1 MRLYFKAVLA
11 ALFLTIIVISSG
23 CFSNSDECNYELNLA
38 GVDSAQLEEDIAAID
53 TYISENN
60 IENVQIHS
68 SGLRYVINEQ
78 GSGNFPDLC
87 GQVTVNYQGQLMND
101 GTVFDQSQ
109 NPVTFPL
116 RNLIYGWQIGIPI
129 LKSGGSITLYIPS
142 VYAYGSRGSGESI
155 PPNANLI
162 FDVELIN
169 TK

>member
-11 ALFLTIIVISSG
+11 ALFLTIIIISSG
-23 CFSNSDECNYELNLA
+23 CFGNTDDCNYELNLT
-38 GVDSAQLEEDIAAID
+38 GIDSTQLEEDITAID
-53 TYISENN
+53 AYLSENN
-60 IENVQIHS
+60 IENVQEHE

-78 GSGNFPDLC
+78 GTGENPELC
-87 GQVTVNYQGQLMND
+87 SQVTVNYQGQLMSD

-116 RNLIYGWQIGIPI
+116 RNLIYGWQIGIP
-129 LKSGGSITLYIPS
+129 LLQAGGSITLYIPS

-162 FDVELIN
+162 FEIDLVN
-169 TK
+169 TQ

>member
-11 ALFLTIIVISSG
+11 ALFLGIIILSSG
-23 CFSNSDECNYELNLA
+23 CFSNTDECNYELNLA
-38 GVDSAQLEEDIAAID
+38 GIDSTQLEEDITVID
-53 TYISENN
+53 AYLSENN
-60 IENVQIHS
+60 IENVQEHE

-78 GSGNFPDLC
+78 GTGDFPKLC
-87 GQVTVNYQGQLMND
+87 SQVTVNYQGQLMSD

-116 RNLIYGWQIGIPI
+116 RNLVYGWQIGIP
-129 LKSGGSITLYIPS
+129 LLQAGGSITLYIPS

-162 FDVELIN
+162 FEISLIN
-169 TK
+169 VD

>member
-23 CFSNSDECNYELNLA
+23 CFSNTDECNYELNLA

-60 IENVQIHS
+60 IDNVQEHS
-68 SGLRYVINEQ
+68 SGLRYVIDEQ
-78 GSGNFPDLC
+78 GTGELPELC
-87 GQVTVNYQGQLMND
+87 SQVTVNYQGRLMSD

-116 RNLIYGWQIGIPI
+116 RNLIYGWQIGIP
-129 LKSGGSITLYIPS
+129 LLQSGGSITLYIPS

-162 FDVELIN
+162 FEISLIN
-169 TK
+169 VD

>member
-11 ALFLTIIVISSG
+11 ALFLGIIILSSG
-23 CFSNSDECNYELNLA
+23 CFSNTDECNYELNLA
-38 GVDSAQLEEDIAAID
+38 GIDSTQLEEDITVID
-53 TYISENN
+53 AYLSENN
-60 IENVQIHS
+60 IENVQEHE

-78 GSGNFPDLC
+78 GTGENPKLC
-87 GQVTVNYQGQLMND
+87 SQVTVNYQGKLMSD

-116 RNLIYGWQIGIPI
+116 RNLIYGWQIGIP
-129 LKSGGSITLYIPS
+129 LLQTGGSITLYIPS

-162 FDVELIN
+162 FEISLIN
-169 TK
+169 VD